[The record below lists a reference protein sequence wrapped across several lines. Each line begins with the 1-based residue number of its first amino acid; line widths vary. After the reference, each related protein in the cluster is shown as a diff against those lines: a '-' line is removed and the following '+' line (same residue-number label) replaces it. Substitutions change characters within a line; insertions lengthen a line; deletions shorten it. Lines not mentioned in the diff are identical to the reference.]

1 ECAPKF
7 VLGLAGLGRTTRVG
21 RPAPAT
27 PWASSRQSL
36 KGMGSALEEPDEP
49 RRPLFSLRRSSAPS
63 LAAWKAVR
71 LLTAK
76 AQRSRSPRSA
86 PPSDPSLSPYVWRRD
101 GGSGSRGRRPAH
113 RRRASVVC
121 PCKRGSFPQRPS
133 RSRRAWSAAAGRH
146 VERVPFSGRIAAA
159 ALGALDD
166 PRSPCAQNIIK
177 WRQPQ
182 RRAVARRTGIEW
194 NRMQLSEKP
203 ETRNNASENGVQTR
217 AIGERDCAVLG
228 GDQRRYE

>member
-1 ECAPKF
+1 
-7 VLGLAGLGRTTRVG
+7 LG

-27 PWASSRQSL
+27 PWASSPQSW
-36 KGMGSALEEPDEP
+36 KGMGSALEEQGEL
-49 RRPLFSLRRSSAPS
+49 RRPLFSLRRSPAPS
-63 LAAWKAVR
+63 LAASKAVR

-86 PPSDPSLSPYVWRRD
+86 PTSHPSLSPYVSRRD

-113 RRRASVVC
+113 RRRAFVVC

-146 VERVPFSGRIAAA
+146 VGRVPFSGRIATA

-166 PRSPCAQNIIK
+166 TRSPCAQNIIK
-177 WRQPQ
+177 WRRPQ

-194 NRMQLSEKP
+194 NRMQLSENP
-203 ETRNNASENGVQTR
+203 ETRSNAHQNGVQTR
-217 AIGERDCAVLG
+217 PISGK
-228 GDQRRYE
+228 

>member
-36 KGMGSALEEPDEP
+36 KGMGSALEEPDEL
-49 RRPLFSLRRSSAPS
+49 RRPLLSLRRSSAPS

-76 AQRSRSPRSA
+76 AQCSRSP
-86 PPSDPSLSPYVWRRD
+86 PPSDPPLSPYVSRRD
-101 GGSGSRGRRPAH
+101 GGSGSRGRQSAH

-121 PCKRGSFPQRPS
+121 PCKRGSFP
-133 RSRRAWSAAAGRH
+133 
-146 VERVPFSGRIAAA
+146 
-159 ALGALDD
+159 
-166 PRSPCAQNIIK
+166 
-177 WRQPQ
+177 
-182 RRAVARRTGIEW
+182 
-194 NRMQLSEKP
+194 
-203 ETRNNASENGVQTR
+203 
-217 AIGERDCAVLG
+217 
-228 GDQRRYE
+228 